1 MANIYCNLKVFSLRA
16 RNESPALLNRIEC
29 RYVPQS
35 QNWCMRTERCH
46 RLILFPPRALLIAPD
61 ITLHRIA
68 PKIPVPPHISTWI
81 RWARRSKLNRRVVT
95 CQIILHLAQPAC
107 AGSPTC
113 GGKITRPSTRT
124 TVAPPLC
131 GVSNPSICR
140 EPPGRW
146 RSVTQHETFPP
157 TLAATRDKLRLAGRA
172 A

>member
-68 PKIPVPPHISTWI
+68 PKIPVPPHIISTAI
-81 RWARRSKLNRRVVT
+81 RRARRSKLNRVVMMPNRLAPCAT
-95 CQIILHLAQPAC
+95 CL
-107 AGSPTC
+107 
-113 GGKITRPSTRT
+113 RR
-124 TVAPPLC
+124 
-131 GVSNPSICR
+131 VSNMWRENNPPVYSHDCR
-140 EPPGRW
+140 PTAVW
-146 RSVTQHETFPP
+146 RLQPFDLPRT
-157 TLAATRDKLRLAGRA
+157 AGEMA
-172 A
+172 